1 MKSFKSPDWGNRRF
15 ASRIFGLRA
24 MIPWARAC
32 ACLAVTVVLAG
43 NAQNSP
49 TPPGGPLRMDKADLS
64 GPANQAPDPNA
75 QMQMHDQQAKQKDLS
90 AANEERKRQLAED
103 SANLLKLATELK
115 AEVDKTSKDTLSLSV
130 IRKAGAIEK
139 LAHDVKE
146 KMKLTVGAN

>member
-75 QMQMHDQQAKQKDLS
+75 QMQMHAQQAKHTHHS

>member
-32 ACLAVTVVLAG
+32 ACLAVTVALAG

>member
-115 AEVDKTSKDTLSLSV
+115 TEVDKTSKDTLSLAV
-130 IRKAGAIEK
+130 IRKADAIEK
-139 LAHDVKE
+139 LAHNVKE
-146 KMKLTVGAN
+146 KMKLSAGIN